1 MNYCIENTIPCARDL
16 RYSSTRAVVVVEAR
30 PSDIVTEAITMIILA
45 ILASLGAIAILCWLL
60 FTLAVFALPFFAG
73 LTFGLWAYGT
83 GAGIVGGVIVGAF
96 AAAATFGLFQ
106 LLLLFV
112 RPAWLK
118 LLILLVF
125 QAPAVVAGYHA
136 TFGIVKLTMP
146 SETWQVI
153 FATVG
158 AIAVGITAFMRL
170 TMLTPPGPAEQ
181 GIARAS

>member
-1 MNYCIENTIPCARDL
+1 M
-16 RYSSTRAVVVVEAR
+16 RYSGTRAVVVVEAQ
-30 PSDIVTEAITMIILA
+30 PSDIVTETITMIILA
-45 ILASLGAIAILCWLL
+45 IVASLGAIAVLCWLL

-73 LTFGLWAYGT
+73 VTFGLWANGT
-83 GAGIVGGVIVGAF
+83 GAGILGGVILGAF
-96 AAAATFGLFQ
+96 AAAVTFGLFQ

-125 QAPAVVAGYHA
+125 VAPAVVAGYHA

-153 FATVG
+153 FAMAG

-170 TMLTPPGPAEQ
+170 TMMAPPGPAVQ

>member
-1 MNYCIENTIPCARDL
+1 
-16 RYSSTRAVVVVEAR
+16 
-30 PSDIVTEAITMIILA
+30 MIILA
-45 ILASLGAIAILCWLL
+45 IVASLGAIAVLCWLL

-73 LTFGLWAYGT
+73 VTIGLWAHGT
-83 GAGIVGGVIVGAF
+83 GAGILGGLIVGAF

-106 LLLLFV
+106 SLLLSV
-112 RPAWLK
+112 RTAWLK
-118 LLILLVF
+118 LLVLLVF
-125 QAPAVVAGYHA
+125 VAPAVVAGYHA

-146 SETWQVI
+146 SETLQVV

-170 TMLTPPGPAEQ
+170 TMIAPPGAAEQ